1 MKIRACPALIA
12 LALMGLAP
20 AAAPAD
26 AVVSLDWGHFNV
38 SLNGIPIGTEQF
50 ALDVHSDSLV
60 VQGNAFEIMPRREAN
75 GAAVTL
81 QKQVGIIT
89 GAVDFELR
97 NYLSRQVFR
106 GDTITRG
113 VIPEAGDTLFTVYR
127 ERNGAGSADRCVLPP
142 GRMFVIDSPPM
153 FTTFTL
159 ICHSL
164 HGKVFE
170 RRPIQLMML
179 GGRDTMLV
187 STVADLGIETIRWG
201 ARPVQARKLEFTNA
215 QMHFFTWSSPDGRM
229 LRAEEPEVG
238 LRAERDAPAVKR
250 RTKRA
255 G

>member
-1 MKIRACPALIA
+1 MKIPAPSALFA
-12 LALMGLAP
+12 LALLAVTAP
-20 AAAPAD
+20 AAMAD
-26 AVVSLDWGHFNV
+26 GVESLDWGHFNL

-50 ALDVHSDSLV
+50 AVDRHGDSLV

-89 GAVDFELR
+89 GAADFELR
-97 NYLSRQVFR
+97 NYLSRQIFR

-113 VIPEAGDTLFTVYR
+113 VMPEAGDTLFTVYR
-127 ERNGAGSADRCVLPP
+127 ERNGGGSADRCVLPP

-159 ICHSL
+159 ICRSL
-164 HGKVFE
+164 HGKTFE
-170 RRPIQLMML
+170 RRPLNLMML
-179 GGRDTMLV
+179 GGRDTLLE
-187 STVADLGIETIRWG
+187 STVADLGTETIRWG
-201 ARPVQARKLEFTNA
+201 ARPVLARKLEFTNP
-215 QMHFFTWSSPDGRM
+215 QMHFVTWSSPDGRL
-229 LRAEEPEVG
+229 LRAEEPAVG
-238 LRAERDAPAVKR
+238 LRAEREPPAVKR